1 MFREKI
7 VKFFTDAWEW
17 LKSFFQPVLDFF
29 DFSSEDSTVNKIW
42 NSISSSVSS
51 FWESIKWYF
60 SDLSTLPEKLW
71 NKAKSGWESFVTTMN
86 EWWVSI
92 KNAWNAMMT
101 KFDEFYESAK
111 NAISSIVGAVKKGW
125 DWVTSPFSSNET
137 EVEEKKTVEKPVVT
151 ETKVVEHEKAAAVQN
166 IEILTDS
173 LKNSIASNVANELSQ
188 KMGGASIDAKEMEN
202 LKEILKQHTNVTN
215 GEVKV
220 DFQKVREQVI
230 NEAAKTGTQSSFV
243 TNLQNMSVEETS
255 SFSSEID
262 KNLNEDKGMMEVHRT
277 ILESANMIK
286 ESFTTYDE
294 QIRKNFTETWASF
307 IEDFLSRLNI
317 NVKTSAPQDNSR
329 NSYTIAPLHKESFD
343 AMSNALIRLAQESV
357 EIITKQNSVL
367 DEIKTLLAQSDKSE
381 KKSSSVQT
389 VINNNNQS
397 AVNNVA
403 RGAKKL
409 AGNLWS
415 ASSHWA

>member
-7 VKFFTDAWEW
+7 VKFFTDAWDW

-60 SDLSTLPEKLW
+60 SDLRTLPKKLW
-71 NKAKSGWESFVTTMN
+71 NKAKSGWETFVNTMT
-86 EWWVSI
+86 EWWASI
-92 KNAWNAMMT
+92 KNDWNVMMT
-101 KFDEFYESAK
+101 KLDEFFERAK
-111 NAISSIVGAVKKGW
+111 NAISSIVGVVGKGW
-125 DWVTSPFSSNET
+125 DWVTSLFSSDET

-151 ETKVVEHEKAAAVQN
+151 ETKIVEHEKAAAVQN

-202 LKEILKQHTNVTN
+202 LKEILKQHMNVAN

-243 TNLQNMSVEETS
+243 TNLQNMSADETS

-317 NVKTSAPQDNSR
+317 NVKTTAPQDNSR
-329 NSYTIAPLHKESFD
+329 NSYTITPLHKESFD

-381 KKSSSVQT
+381 KNSSSVQT

-397 AVNNVA
+397 ATNNVA

-409 AGNLWS
+409 VGNLWS